1 MTRMPLLALLAS
13 VTLSACDKADQDLIR
28 TPDTPPQSVLIRNT
42 AVFDP
47 ASGERR
53 TGLDVHIRGEHIVAI
68 SPTGQSPTRDAQLI
82 DGSGATLLPGLI
94 DMHSHVCFS
103 SAPRWQPELPDP
115 PRNLRAYLYSGVT
128 TVLDIGGM
136 DNQIFDLR
144 ARTASGTLPGP
155 RIYAAGPIVTT
166 TGGHPVAV
174 LDKFAPWWI
183 RWYIK
188 KHQTREVA
196 STDQARATVAEI
208 AGMGADVIKLAVDRI
223 PEATPRITREVL
235 AAAVSEARARNLR
248 AVAHIGSVS
257 DAIDAA
263 EAGVSLWVHGVY
275 KERIADEQIPQLARF
290 GIPMIPTMAVFEN
303 YALLG
308 REPRRATAL
317 ERETVPAT
325 TLAAFDAV
333 PGEDP
338 DTAFFRPYLEM
349 LYEQRL
355 NWRDNVRRLHRA
367 GVTILAGSDMQAGVF
382 PGAGLHRELDL
393 LVEAG
398 LSPAEALRA
407 ATLDPA
413 RYLSQREDPPFGL
426 VAEGKIADLLLVEG
440 DPTQGLQALSRI
452 RAVIKG
458 GLPMQRSPVA
468 AGG

>member
-1 MTRMPLLALLAS
+1 MTDKLLLALLA
-13 VTLSACDKADQDLIR
+13 VITLSACSRTTEDLVR
-28 TPDTPPQSVLIRNT
+28 LPETPPSSVLIRNT

-47 ASGERR
+47 ASGARR
-53 TGLDVHIRGEHIVAI
+53 EGLDVSIRNGLITSI
-68 SPTGQSPTRDAQLI
+68 SPASQSPAAADQVI

-94 DMHSHVCFS
+94 DMHSHVGFS

-115 PRNLRAYLYSGVT
+115 PRNLQAYLYSGVT
-128 TVLDIGGM
+128 TVLDLGGM

-144 ARTASGTLPGP
+144 ARTASGALPGP
-155 RIYAAGPIVTT
+155 RLFAAGPIITT

-188 KHQTREVA
+188 KHQTREVGSA
-196 STDQARATVAEI
+196 DAARATVAEV
-208 AGMGADVIKLAVDRI
+208 AGLGADVIKLAVDRI
-223 PEATPRITREVL
+223 PESTPRIANEVL
-235 AAAVSEARARNLR
+235 RAAVAEARARQLR
-248 AVAHIGSVS
+248 AVAHVGSVE

-275 KERIADEQIPQLARF
+275 KQRIPDEQIGQLAAF
-290 GIPMIPTMAVFEN
+290 GIPMVVTMAVFEN

-308 REPRRATAL
+308 REPRQATAL
-317 ERETVPAT
+317 ERETVPAK

-333 PGEDP
+333 PESDP
-338 DTAFFRPYLEM
+338 DSAFFRPYLD
-349 LYEQRL
+349 LLHAQRL
-355 NWRDNVRRLHRA
+355 HWRDNVRRLHAA

-393 LVEAG
+393 LVESG
-398 LSPAEALRA
+398 LSPAQALRA

-413 RYLSQREDPPFGL
+413 RFLSQQEDPPFGL
-426 VAEGKIADLLLVEG
+426 IAAGKQADLLLVEG
-440 DPTQGLQALSRI
+440 DPTRGLQALSRI

-458 GLPMQRSPVA
+458 GVPLQRSPVSA
-468 AGG
+468 AD